1 MGVAAAGGSGHG
13 ADSDHGA
20 DGAAAPADVP
30 ALVPVVVPGAPV
42 GPMPSAWRECVGT
55 GRLNLA
61 LRADYLASLAR
72 VQREIGFA
80 HLRGHGLLSDDMGVV
95 RGAEVDGRTHL
106 RYSFTYV
113 DQVHDALLSVGIR
126 PFVELGFMPSLLA
139 SGPET
144 VFWWRGNITPP
155 ADMRAWVDLVQAL
168 LRHLIDRY
176 GIDEVRRWP
185 IEVWNEPNLDI
196 FWKGADQDAYFRLYE
211 ATARAVKEV
220 DASLQVGGPAI
231 SPGSDEWWAPFAE
244 FVTGHDV
251 PIDFV
256 SRHAYS
262 SREAQAIPFGTY
274 QELRPP
280 QDLLDQLAAPRAHL
294 AGTELA
300 GLPVHVTEFNT
311 SYRPDNP
318 IHDTAYHAAYLA
330 PVLAGGGELVDSFS
344 YWTFC
349 DVFEELG
356 VPTSLFHGGFG
367 LLTHR
372 QIAKPT
378 FHLFAFMARMGA
390 EVLARGD
397 DHLVC
402 QDPSGRVTVLA
413 WQPVGG
419 TDAPPAPER
428 HDVALSVP
436 VALAGEVCAD
446 GTGVFVL
453 RERVNE
459 VDGNAFTAWREL
471 GRPASPDA
479 HELEILRRCEQ
490 PAVEHHR
497 LTSVGGRVD
506 LRLSLARHE
515 VTFVELTAVLD
526 THHEGLDDRRLLGVD
541 DDRLVADHER

>member
-95 RGAEVDGRTHL
+95 RGAEVDGRTFL

-428 HDVALSVP
+428 HDVVLSVP
-436 VALAGEVCAD
+436 VTFAGEVCAD

-526 THHEGLDDRRLLGVD
+526 THHEGLDDRRLLGAD

>member
-1 MGVAAAGGSGHG
+1 MGDPVA
-13 ADSDHGA
+13 
-20 DGAAAPADVP
+20 PVV
-30 ALVPVVVPGAPV
+30 VPVVVPSIPT
-42 GPMPSAWRECVGT
+42 GPLSPAWRECVGT

-61 LRADYLASLAR
+61 LRADHLASLAR

-95 RGAEVDGRTHL
+95 RSAEVDGLTHT

-113 DQVHDALLSVGIR
+113 DQVHDAFLSLGIR

-144 VFWWRGNITPP
+144 VFWWKGNITPP
-155 ADMRAWVDLVQAL
+155 ADLRAWVELVQAL

-176 GIDEVRRWP
+176 GIEEVRRWP

-196 FWKGADQDAYFRLYE
+196 FWKDADQDAYFRLYE

-231 SPGSDEWWAPFAE
+231 SPGADEWWAPFAD
-244 FVTGHDV
+244 FVTSRDV

-262 SREAQAIPFGTY
+262 SREAQTIPFGTY

-294 AGTELA
+294 EGTPLA
-300 GLPVHVTEFNT
+300 GLPVHITEFNT

-349 DVFEELG
+349 DVFEELD
-356 VPTSLFHGGFG
+356 VPTSFFHGGFG

-372 QIAKPT
+372 QVAKPT
-378 FHLFAFMARMGA
+378 FHLFAFMARMGGQ
-390 EVLARGD
+390 VLARGD

-402 QDPSGRVTVLA
+402 VDPSGRVTVLA

-419 TDAPPAPER
+419 TDAPPTPER
-428 HDVALSVP
+428 HEVTLSVP
-436 VALAGEVCAD
+436 LALAGAPCPD
-446 GTGVFVL
+446 GSGVFVL

-459 VDGNAFTAWREL
+459 VDGNAFAAWREL
-471 GRPASPDA
+471 GRPMSPDA
-479 HELEILRRCEQ
+479 GQLEILRRCER

-497 LTSVGGRVD
+497 LRTIGGRAE
-506 LRLSLARHE
+506 LRLSLSRHE
-515 VTFVELTAVLD
+515 VTFVELTVVRES
-526 THHEGLDDRRLLGVD
+526 HHEGLDDRRLLGAD
-541 DDRLVADHER
+541 DDRLVAEHER